1 MSMMISNKTSV
12 MSVMTTVSCPLEL
25 SKLITAQVLCSGDHT
40 ERIYNC
46 HMSIAGPK
54 QSYLTIHPY
63 DTCDMTRITRE
74 SSRIERYSPLIRN
87 PKSVVHKVITITT
100 TIIFLFQ
107 MAILSSF
114 FKYLADHNE
123 WETYTRSA
131 SKSEEAAKAR

>member
-1 MSMMISNKTSV
+1 
-12 MSVMTTVSCPLEL
+12 
-25 SKLITAQVLCSGDHT
+25 
-40 ERIYNC
+40 
-46 HMSIAGPK
+46 
-54 QSYLTIHPY
+54 
-63 DTCDMTRITRE
+63 MTRITRE

-87 PKSVVHKVITITT
+87 PKSVVHKANTITT

-131 SKSEEAAKAR
+131 SNSEEAAKAR